1 MRNFI
6 KWLIREETD
15 VERLNSREIM
25 LFKMINE
32 KYKELGTKQK
42 IIKHYYEYE
51 PVYAALA
58 GIMLIMLLVLS
69 VLTAVDS
76 FYEIGN

>member
-1 MRNFI
+1 MQPYNDQEND
-6 KWLIREETD
+6 WL
-15 VERLNSREIM
+15 S
-25 LFKMINE
+25 K
-32 KYKELGTKQK
+32 TKQK
-42 IIKHYYEYE
+42 IINHYREYE

-76 FYEIGN
+76 FYEIVN

>member
-1 MRNFI
+1 MQPYNDEEND
-6 KWLIREETD
+6 WL
-15 VERLNSREIM
+15 S
-25 LFKMINE
+25 K
-32 KYKELGTKQK
+32 TKQK
-42 IIKHYYEYE
+42 IINHYREYE

-76 FYEIGN
+76 FYEIVN

>member
-1 MRNFI
+1 MQPYNEQENS
-6 KWLIREETD
+6 WL
-15 VERLNSREIM
+15 S
-25 LFKMINE
+25 K
-32 KYKELGTKQK
+32 TKQK
-42 IIKHYYEYE
+42 IIKHYHEYE